1 MFIYQFKQNINF
13 STKQPGI
20 DFYLP
25 KGGIYFAKNLYQKE
39 AFTHV
44 VEISKKPCL
53 V

>member
-25 KGGIYFAKNLYQKE
+25 KGGIYLAKN
-39 AFTHV
+39 HV
-44 VEISKKPCL
+44 VEIRKKPCL